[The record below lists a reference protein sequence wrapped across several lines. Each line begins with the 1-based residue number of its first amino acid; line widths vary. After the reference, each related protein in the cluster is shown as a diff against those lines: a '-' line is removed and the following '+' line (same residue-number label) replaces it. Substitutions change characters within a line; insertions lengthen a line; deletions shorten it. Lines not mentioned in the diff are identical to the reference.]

1 MRVPQLKMEATYA
14 KLAISS
20 ERARLDITQQ
30 PPAEM
35 TIEQP
40 PADMRIASIPARLTI
55 DQTEAW
61 AAVNNKHVFRL
72 IEDAAADGRQAV
84 LDFIERA
91 AIQGDELMRIEHGG
105 DPLVEQ
111 AEANSEGPPL
121 ELGIALVPPP
131 FSVKVDY
138 EPGRL
143 TIDWNTYTPRIN
155 VKAHA
160 PIIRYQQG
168 AVKIDLAQRPS
179 LHINVVI

>member
-1 MRVPQLKMEATYA
+1 MRIPQLRMEATYA

-20 ERARLDITQQ
+20 EPARLEITQPPAELTMEQ

-35 TIEQP
+35 HIT
-40 PADMRIASIPARLTI
+40 SVPARLTI

-72 IEDAAADGRQAV
+72 IEDAADDGRQAV

-91 AIQGDELMRIEHGG
+91 AVQGDELMRIEQGG

-111 AEANSEGPPL
+111 AEANSEDPPL
-121 ELGIALVPPP
+121 ELGIVLVPPP

-143 TIDWNTYTPRIN
+143 AIDWNTHAPRID
-155 VKAHA
+155 VKTHA

-168 AVKIDLAQRPS
+168 TVKIALAQRPS
-179 LHINVVI
+179 LHIDVVI

>member
-1 MRVPQLKMEATYA
+1 MRIPQLKMEATYA

-20 ERARLDITQQ
+20 ERARLDITQ

-40 PADMRIASIPARLTI
+40 PADMRIAAIPARLTI

>member
-1 MRVPQLKMEATYA
+1 MRIPQLKMEATYV

-20 ERARLDITQQ
+20 ERARLDITQ

-121 ELGIALVPPP
+121 ELEIALVPPP

-155 VKAHA
+155 VKTHA
-160 PIIRYQQG
+160 PIIRCQQG

-179 LHINVVI
+179 LHIDVVI

>member
-1 MRVPQLKMEATYA
+1 MRIPQLRMEATYA

-20 ERARLDITQQ
+20 ERARLEIAQ
-30 PPAEM
+30 PHADM

-40 PADMRIASIPARLTI
+40 PADMRVASIPARLTI

-72 IEDAAADGRQAV
+72 IRDAAADGRQAV

-121 ELGIALVPPP
+121 EFNIALVPPP
-131 FSVKVDY
+131 FGVKVDY

-143 TIDWNTYTPRIN
+143 AIDWNTHAPRID

-168 AVKIDLAQRPS
+168 TVKIALAQRPS
-179 LHINVVI
+179 LHIDVVI

>member
-1 MRVPQLKMEATYA
+1 MRIPQLTMEATYA

-20 ERARLDITQQ
+20 ERARLDITQPPAELTMEQ

-35 TIEQP
+35 HIT
-40 PADMRIASIPARLTI
+40 SVPARLTI

-72 IEDAAADGRQAV
+72 IRDAAADGRQAV

-91 AIQGDELMRIEHGG
+91 AIQGDELMRIEQGG

-138 EPGRL
+138 ELGRL
-143 TIDWNTYTPRIN
+143 AIEWNTHAPRID

-168 AVKIDLAQRPS
+168 TVKIALVQRPS
-179 LHINVVI
+179 LHIDVVI